1 MDRNDII
8 AYLTKKGYTGL
19 HLYPRE
25 DLLELYQKVV
35 AESRKD
41 MTGAGPKLFN
51 KLVPRHH
58 LKAAQEQL
66 QKNIVGVPSPPTP
79 KLPANLPP
87 YVKLAGVKQPI
98 FNPVLFMG
106 EVRQK
111 NHMMIKNMP
120 IETIMQD
127 VETMNV
133 AEIIFLIGSY
143 KYNYYDDDLTKP
155 LLRKLVPR

>member
-1 MDRNDII
+1 MDRSDII
-8 AYLTKKGYTGL
+8 LYLTKKGYTGL
-19 HLYPRE
+19 HLYPSE
-25 DLLELYQKVV
+25 DLLELYQNVV

-41 MTGAGPKLFN
+41 TGPKLFN
-51 KLVPRHH
+51 KLVPRNH

-79 KLPANLPP
+79 KLPTNLPP

-111 NHMMIKNMP
+111 NHMMSTERAVQNLYREQAKR
-120 IETIMQD
+120 
-127 VETMNV
+127 
-133 AEIIFLIGSY
+133 L
-143 KYNYYDDDLTKP
+143 
-155 LLRKLVPR
+155 PRRRD